1 MAQIVKLKRSL
12 TAGSKPTTSNLS
24 VGELAINVNDGRVFL
39 RKSGSAVGD
48 NVKEFV
54 TLDHQGTLTGS
65 LNISGSISGSFFTG
79 SFVGDGSQLTGIT
92 VAQTATVRSTFTS
105 QTSVTVDHNL
115 NTTSPIIQVYDNSNY
130 QIIPASIQLTNAN
143 RATVTFDIATTGYVV
158 VAKGGHLVSGSISA
172 DSISGFDAKV
182 KTKLNAEG
190 VFSSSA
196 QVTLG
201 GDLSGTANAAVISE
215 VDGGGI

>member
-65 LNISGSISGSFFTG
+65 LNISGSITSSY
-79 SFVGDGSQLTGIT
+79 FVGDGSQLTNLT

-105 QTSVTVDHNL
+105 QTSVTVEHNL
-115 NTTSPIIQVYDNSNY
+115 DTTSPIIQVYDSNDY
-130 QIIPASIQLTNAN
+130 QIIPNSIQLTNSNSAV
-143 RATVTFDIATTGYVV
+143 VTFDSSTTGYVV

-172 DSISGFDAKV
+172 DNISGFDDKV

-201 GDLSGTANAAVISE
+201 GDLSGTAAAAVISE

>member
-12 TAGSKPTTSNLS
+12 TGGSKPTTSNLS

-65 LNISGSISGSFFTG
+65 LNISGSITASY
-79 SFVGDGSQLTGIT
+79 FVGDGSQLTN
-92 VAQTATVRSTFTS
+92 VSVSQTATIRSTFTN

-115 NTTSPIIQVYDNSNY
+115 DTTSPIIQVYDSNDY
-130 QIIPASIQLTNAN
+130 QIIPNSIQLTNSN
-143 RATVTFDIATTGYVV
+143 RAVVTFDSSTTGYVV

-172 DSISGFDAKV
+172 DNISGFDDKV

-201 GDLSGTANAAVISE
+201 GDLSGTAAAAVISE

>member
-65 LNISGSISGSFFTG
+65 LNISGSITASY
-79 SFVGDGSQLTGIT
+79 FVGDGSQLTNLT
-92 VAQTATVRSTFTS
+92 VAQTATIRSTFTN

-115 NTTSPIIQVYDNSNY
+115 DTTSPIIQVYDSNDY
-130 QIIPASIQLTNAN
+130 QIIPNSIQLTNSN
-143 RATVTFDIATTGYVV
+143 RAVVTFDSSTTGYVV

-172 DSISGFDAKV
+172 DNISGFDDKV

-201 GDLSGTANAAVISE
+201 GDLSGTAAAAVISE